1 MAAPVVPARTF
12 VRVFAGLIALTA
24 LTTAVSFVD
33 LGLWSNVVALGIA
46 GLKAA
51 LVLLVFMDL
60 RRGPRLLPI
69 AVAAGLLWFLILV
82 GQTLSDYFTRGWL
95 GVPGK

>member
-1 MAAPVVPARTF
+1 MAAPIVPVRTCVQVFLALVV
-12 VRVFAGLIALTA
+12 LTGI
-24 LTTAVSFVD
+24 TTAVSFVD

-46 GLKAA
+46 GLKGA
-51 LVLLVFMDL
+51 LVMLFFMNL
-60 RRGPRLLPI
+60 RRGPRLLPV